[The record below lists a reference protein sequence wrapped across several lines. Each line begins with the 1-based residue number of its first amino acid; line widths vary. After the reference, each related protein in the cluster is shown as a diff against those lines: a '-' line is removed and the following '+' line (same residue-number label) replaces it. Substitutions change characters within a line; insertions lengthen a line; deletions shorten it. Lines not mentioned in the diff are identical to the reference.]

1 MNLQKRLFGP
11 CTVFIPNVDDV
22 KVDID
27 AIIWRLFLFE
37 TYIFVTVRLKE
48 IPHLINAFGY
58 NGVNSLL
65 SSGAL
70 QIYCDATMPAST
82 GQNSV
87 IKSRREKGI
96 LPLGSYSFSMIR
108 PHNRNKYI
116 SDCLGDNLN
125 KIRSLSL
132 KELDKLRENVV
143 SAIVER
149 PNNYGIDT
157 LNQLKTDLINNLRLI
172 KIMTTKALFNNHK
185 IITHPDNFSLK
196 ISRIDEE
203 DFRSETNIGSLYG
216 LSKVAVHKIVEKAL
230 LALASLNQRIEDMF
244 VYSALTG
251 SVGKDLKLFREKFSL
266 LAESISPEEKE
277 TQFQRII
284 EIGGLPSFRDK
295 DSSFKVDIEKLLKI
309 RESRE
314 CREFRDWITKLSEIK
329 NCELKDH
336 ISNIKSK
343 ISSFV
348 YGLEGKIFRFLVT
361 TGISLLPGGIIL
373 GPALSAI
380 DSFLL
385 EKLLPYPGPIMFINR
400 QYPSIFEEKS

>member
-1 MNLQKRLFGP
+1 MDIQKRLLGP
-11 CTVFIPNVDDV
+11 CTIFIPNVDDV
-22 KVDID
+22 KVDMD
-27 AIIWRLFLFE
+27 ALIWRLFLFD

-58 NGVNSLL
+58 KGANSLL

-70 QIYCDATMPAST
+70 KIYCDATMPAST
-82 GQNSV
+82 GQNSE

-96 LPLGSYSFSMIR
+96 LPLGSYSISMIR
-108 PHNRNKYI
+108 PHNRDEYI
-116 SDCLGDNLN
+116 SDCLDDSLN
-125 KIRSLSL
+125 NIQSLSL

-172 KIMTTKALFNNHK
+172 KIMTAKALYNSHK
-185 IITHPDNFSLK
+185 IITHPDNFFLK
-196 ISRIDEE
+196 INRIDEE
-203 DFRSETNIGSLYG
+203 DFRSEKNIGSLYG
-216 LSKVAVHKIVEKAL
+216 LSEVAVHKIVEKAL

-266 LAESISPEEKE
+266 LAESISPEAKE
-277 TQFQRII
+277 IQFQRII
-284 EIGGLPSFRDK
+284 EIGGLPSFKDK

-314 CREFRDWITKLSEIK
+314 CQEFRDWITKLNEIK
-329 NCELKDH
+329 NNELKDY
-336 ISNIKSK
+336 ISSIKSK

-348 YGLEGKIFRFLVT
+348 YELEGRIFRFLVN
-361 TGISLLPGGIIL
+361 TGISLLPGGIIS

-385 EKLLPYPGPIMFINR
+385 EKLIPYSGPIMFINR
-400 QYPSIFEEKS
+400 QYPSIFEEKN